1 MAMPPS
7 VVPPGAPVSGV
18 SHTSGPG
25 PVLGYRLG
33 FPAWTLRQ
41 LGLTQDSH
49 NRGSGNEP
57 AGSNKCFRWPS
68 PFLCRSTRGL
78 RLTSHLMSDR
88 LPRVCD
94 GPLRVGGW
102 TGKGRLGTNLMLLLH
117 APCLGLGFDNRVFQ
131 LPHTARMS
139 KRTGR
144 TAPAAVAIPATVLYF
159 SRSANI
165 TSKTCL
171 ISIVILVL

>member
-1 MAMPPS
+1 MPRS
-7 VVPPGAPVSGV
+7 VVPPGAPDSGV
-18 SHTSGPG
+18 SDTSGLG

-41 LGLTQDSH
+41 SGLTQDSH

-57 AGSNKCFRWPS
+57 AGSNNCFRWPS
-68 PFLCRSTRGL
+68 PFFLCRSTRGL

-88 LPRVCD
+88 LPRAWD

-102 TGKGRLGTNLMLLLH
+102 AGKGRLLTNLMLLLH
-117 APCLGLGFDNRVFQ
+117 APILGLGFDNRVFQ
-131 LPHTARMS
+131 PPHTARMG
-139 KRTGR
+139 KRTCR
-144 TAPAAVAIPATVLYF
+144 TAPAVVAVPATTLHF
-159 SRSANI
+159 SCSANM

-171 ISIVILVL
+171 ISILSLVL